1 MEQKHGAEESAN
13 LTGAM
18 GEEEV
23 DEIIDIEEYAKLGK
37 KVPKAKGY
45 KIRVNGNP
53 ITVDHPIVTGRQVL
67 ELAGLTP
74 PENYTLRLKA
84 AGQQPRKI
92 GLDEKVDLRGP
103 GVEKFKALPRDQT
116 EG

>member
-1 MEQKHGAEESAN
+1 MEQKQETEESAKSP
-13 LTGAM
+13 AAV
-18 GEEEV
+18 EEEQV
-23 DEIIDIEEYAKLGK
+23 DEVIDIEEYAKLGK

-67 ELAGLTP
+67 ELAGLIP
-74 PENYTLRLKA
+74 PGNYTLRLKA

-92 GLDEKVDLRGP
+92 ALDEKVDLRGP